1 MYNIVL
7 IDLKQLLTH
16 NNQKQKDK
24 SSHLGFG
31 VFSDRRVVRLISRL
45 ITVIEQSRSFWRSC
59 QSRNPVRP
67 SVHRSHQSRSLRKE
81 PRTGGFTPKKAIFPI
96 LNILIIFDKND
107 YICKT
112 LQVLCNLKMQT
123 PTIFIISNVWGFFFK
138 SLPIILFSVY
148 GYMYRGLIVFPR
160 VKDLKSGNPND
171 KDHGRI
177 ESVPIPRLNLIYL

>member
-1 MYNIVL
+1 MYNCTYRP
-7 IDLKQLLTH
+7 KTLTH

-31 VFSDRRVVRLISRL
+31 VFFSDRRVVRLISCL

-67 SVHRSHQSRSLRKE
+67 SVHRSDRSRSLRKE
-81 PRTGGFTPKKAIFPI
+81 PRTRGFTPKQSTEKRQYFRFWIF
-96 LNILIIFDKND
+96 LIIFDKND

-123 PTIFIISNVWGFFFK
+123 PTIFIISNVWVFFQKFAYNFVF
-138 SLPIILFSVY
+138 SLWLHVSGPDC
-148 GYMYRGLIVFPR
+148 FPASQGSEVR
-160 VKDLKSGNPND
+160 QP
-171 KDHGRI
+171 
-177 ESVPIPRLNLIYL
+177 EW

>member
-1 MYNIVL
+1 MYNCTYRP
-7 IDLKQLLTH
+7 KTLTH

-31 VFSDRRVVRLISRL
+31 FFFSDRRVVRLISCL

-67 SVHRSHQSRSLRKE
+67 SVHRSDRSRSLRKE
-81 PRTGGFTPKKAIFPI
+81 PRTRGFTREKAIFPI

-123 PTIFIISNVWGFFFK
+123 PTIFIISNVWVFFSK
-138 SLPIILFSVY
+138 VCL
-148 GYMYRGLIVFPR
+148 
-160 VKDLKSGNPND
+160 
-171 KDHGRI
+171 
-177 ESVPIPRLNLIYL
+177 